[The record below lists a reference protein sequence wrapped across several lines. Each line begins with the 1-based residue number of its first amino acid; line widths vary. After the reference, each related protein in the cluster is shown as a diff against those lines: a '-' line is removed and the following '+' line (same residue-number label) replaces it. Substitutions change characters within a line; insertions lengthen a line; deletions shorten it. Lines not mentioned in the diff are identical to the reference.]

1 MARSTVKIEE
11 IKKKTL
17 YAAAELFMER
27 GYSETGLR
35 LLAQKAG
42 TDLNAVNRA
51 FGCKENILCELVAYV
66 LEEQFRTAAKKL
78 EGVTEDPIL
87 FYAAETTMQLYMA
100 ESRESVR
107 NLYLTAYSMQR
118 TMDIIQQM
126 ITEKLEQ
133 LFKNHLPALTTKDF
147 YELEIASGGI
157 MRSFMARPCDM
168 YFTMD
173 RKVTRFLET
182 TFRVFQVPDEK
193 IQEAVEFVRQFDF
206 QHTVNDIIDRMLEY
220 LKEKTEA

>member
-1 MARSTVKIEE
+1 MARP
-11 IKKKTL
+11 
-17 YAAAELFMER
+17 AAEKERIRQQILYVAAGLFIDK
-27 GYSETGLR
+27 GYTETSFS
-35 LLAQKAG
+35 LLAQTARINRS
-42 TDLNAVNRA
+42 DVVNI
-51 FGCKENILCELVAYV
+51 FGCKENILCELVTYV
-66 LEEQFRTAAKKL
+66 LEEQFRMAAKKL
-78 EGVTEDPIL
+78 EGVTDDPIL

-107 NLYLTAYSMQR
+107 ELYLTAYSMQR

-126 ITEKLEQ
+126 ITQKLEKI
-133 LFKNHLPALTTKDF
+133 FKEHLPTLTTKDF

-173 RKVTRFLET
+173 RKVARFLET

-193 IQEAVEFVRQFDF
+193 IQEAVEFVQQFDF
-206 QHTVNDIIDRMLEY
+206 QHTVSGIIDRMLEY
-220 LKEKTEA
+220 LRGKTEA